1 MNTSDRDLML
11 MHGLSMEQVTEVRI
25 MTGEIMDE
33 WVTDGAISNAIGNA
47 AKKAAGRAASAAGG
61 LKDKVKNKL
70 KERDALNKDNKKN
83 KPRIVAQAE
92 VDKAREKLADWQ
104 AKLEEANK
112 KLTASQT
119 ADA

>member
-1 MNTSDRDLML
+1 
-11 MHGLSMEQVTEVRI
+11 MEQVTEVRI

-47 AKKAAGRAASAAGG
+47 AKRAAGKAAGAASG
-61 LKDKVKNKL
+61 LKKTVANKL
-70 KERDALNKDNKKN
+70 NERKALKAHEKGN